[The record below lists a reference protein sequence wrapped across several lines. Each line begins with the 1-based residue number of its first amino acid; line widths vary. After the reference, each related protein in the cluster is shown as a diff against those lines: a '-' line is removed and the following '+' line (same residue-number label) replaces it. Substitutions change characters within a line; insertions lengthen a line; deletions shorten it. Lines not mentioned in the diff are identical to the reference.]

1 MRPGASRCR
10 GEVGGA
16 GLHPTLQLP
25 QCQLVG
31 GRRAF
36 PGRQICRGHPP
47 APPFIGTA
55 SASLASASHRLHS
68 HPFIMA
74 SASPAPSELHPPPT
88 QVQTDR
94 RFWLARRHND
104 WFTVKGKLKVENR
117 ERDLVSTADVFNHYL
132 TSSTTPLIARVAAV
146 PSSLFYSAAA
156 RGTAFRVDLPGARG
170 PRVGWW
176 EAGHARLA
184 TEAEGGCS
192 GTRSGFR
199 ASGET

>member
-1 MRPGASRCR
+1 
-10 GEVGGA
+10 
-16 GLHPTLQLP
+16 
-25 QCQLVG
+25 
-31 GRRAF
+31 
-36 PGRQICRGHPP
+36 
-47 APPFIGTA
+47 
-55 SASLASASHRLHS
+55 
-68 HPFIMA
+68 MA

-170 PRVGWW
+170 SRVD
-176 EAGHARLA
+176 
-184 TEAEGGCS
+184 
-192 GTRSGFR
+192 
-199 ASGET
+199 